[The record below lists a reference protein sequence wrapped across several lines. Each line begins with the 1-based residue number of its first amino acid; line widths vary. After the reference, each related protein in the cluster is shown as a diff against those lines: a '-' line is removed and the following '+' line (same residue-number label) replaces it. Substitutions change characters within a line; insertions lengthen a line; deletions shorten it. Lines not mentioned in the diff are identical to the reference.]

1 MVLRASENGVL
12 LDCPRILF
20 VLSVTTP
27 HSQTTEAK
35 RKKMTIPT
43 NQNNND
49 EGLSVV
55 TDNDNMFEPQFS
67 MYLNDVVRGP
77 TLWNGVIN
85 GLERE
90 IVKRGMVAKQTAFV
104 VPYKGGSVTILF
116 PVGCLYRISDTTT
129 NNNHSKDMLHH
140 YHNTMGG
147 NRSIFP
153 SRCRHDHLKE

>member
-1 MVLRASENGVL
+1 MV
-12 LDCPRILF
+12 
-20 VLSVTTP
+20 
-27 HSQTTEAK
+27 
-35 RKKMTIPT
+35 
-43 NQNNND
+43 
-49 EGLSVV
+49 VV
-55 TDNDNMFEPQFS
+55 TDNDNNFEPQFS

>member
-67 MYLNDVVRGP
+67 MYLNGVVWGP
-77 TLWNGVIN
+77 TLWKGAIDALNERQSKEEWQQSKPPLLYLTKA
-85 GLERE
+85 GL
-90 IVKRGMVAKQTAFV
+90 
-104 VPYKGGSVTILF
+104 S
-116 PVGCLYRISDTTT
+116 
-129 NNNHSKDMLHH
+129 
-140 YHNTMGG
+140 
-147 NRSIFP
+147 
-153 SRCRHDHLKE
+153 